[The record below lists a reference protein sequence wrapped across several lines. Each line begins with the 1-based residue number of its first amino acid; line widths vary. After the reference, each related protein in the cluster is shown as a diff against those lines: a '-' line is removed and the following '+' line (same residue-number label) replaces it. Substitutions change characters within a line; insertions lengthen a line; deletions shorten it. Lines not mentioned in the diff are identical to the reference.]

1 MDIFT
6 TSFPRKREATAAIE
20 SIRLKADKHPRR
32 SIRLSDGAL
41 IRFPAV
47 MGVLNVTPDSFS
59 DGGRYRNPGQARAHA
74 IEMARAGADI
84 IDIGGESTRPGASEV
99 SPEEE
104 LSRVIPVIRALRG
117 AVTRPISIDT
127 RKASVARAALAEGAT
142 IVNDVSAMEFDP
154 AMAETVA
161 QARAA
166 VILMH
171 MRGTPA
177 TMMRRARYR
186 DVVSEV
192 REYLAAR
199 ARAAAKAGIAR
210 SRIIVDPGIGF
221 AKTAN
226 HNLQLLNALPR
237 LRKLGYPVL
246 VGVSRKSF
254 VRTIAGT
261 SDIDLLFGT
270 AAAVAVAI
278 ASGAAIVR
286 VHDPEP
292 MSAVVRVASALSPT

>member
-1 MDIFT
+1 
-6 TSFPRKREATAAIE
+6 
-20 SIRLKADKHPRR
+20 
-32 SIRLSDGAL
+32 
-41 IRFPAV
+41 

-59 DGGRYRNPGQARAHA
+59 DGGRYLDAGTARARA
-74 IEMARAGADI
+74 IEMARSGADI

-99 SPEEE
+99 SPDEE
-104 LSRVIPVIRALRG
+104 LSRVIPVIRALRD
-117 AVTRPISIDT
+117 TLDCPISIDT
-127 RKASVARAALAEGAT
+127 RKAAVARAALAEGAT

-161 QARAA
+161 RARAA

-171 MRGTPA
+171 MRGIPA
-177 TMMRRARYR
+177 TMMRQARYR

-199 ARAAAKAGIAR
+199 TRAAVKAGIAK
-210 SRIIVDPGIGF
+210 SRIVVDPGIGF

-237 LRKLGYPVL
+237 LRGLGYPIL

-254 VRTIAGT
+254 VRKITGT
-261 SDIDLLFGT
+261 SEIDLLFGT

-278 ASGAAIVR
+278 AGGASIVR

-292 MSAVVRVASALSPT
+292 IAAVVRMASALAAAGR

>member
-1 MDIFT
+1 M
-6 TSFPRKREATAAIE
+6 IE
-20 SIRLKADKHPRR
+20 SIRLKADSHPRR
-32 SIRLSDGAL
+32 GIRLSDGAVV
-41 IRFPAV
+41 RFPAV
-47 MGVLNVTPDSFS
+47 MGVLNITPDSFS
-59 DGGRYRNPGQARAHA
+59 DGGRYLDADSAQAHA
-74 IEMARAGADI
+74 IEMARSGADI

-117 AVTRPISIDT
+117 TLARPISIDT
-127 RKASVARAALAEGAT
+127 RKAAVARAALAEGAT

-161 QARAA
+161 RARAA

-171 MRGTPA
+171 TRGTPA

-246 VGVSRKSF
+246 MGVSRKSF
-254 VRTIAGT
+254 VRRITGT

-270 AAAVAVAI
+270 AAAVALAI
-278 ASGAAIVR
+278 AGGASIVR

-292 MSAVVRVASALSPT
+292 MRAVVRMASAIVGGRPVSVTQVFG

>member
-1 MDIFT
+1 
-6 TSFPRKREATAAIE
+6 
-20 SIRLKADKHPRR
+20 
-32 SIRLSDGAL
+32 
-41 IRFPAV
+41 
-47 MGVLNVTPDSFS
+47 MGVLNITPDSFS
-59 DGGRYRNPGQARAHA
+59 DGGRYLDADSAQARA
-74 IEMARAGADI
+74 IEMARSGADI

-104 LSRVIPVIRALRG
+104 LSRVIPVIRALR
-117 AVTRPISIDT
+117 ATLARPISIDT
-127 RKASVARAALAEGAT
+127 RKAVVARAALAEGAT

-161 QARAA
+161 RARAA

-199 ARAAAKAGIAR
+199 AGAAAKAGIER

-237 LRKLGYPVL
+237 LRGLGYPVL

-254 VRTIAGT
+254 VRKITGT

-270 AAAVAVAI
+270 AAAVALAI
-278 ASGAAIVR
+278 AGGASIVR

-292 MSAVVRVASALSPT
+292 MRAVVRMASALSAAAR

>member
-1 MDIFT
+1 
-6 TSFPRKREATAAIE
+6 
-20 SIRLKADKHPRR
+20 
-32 SIRLSDGAL
+32 
-41 IRFPAV
+41 

-59 DGGRYRNPGQARAHA
+59 DGGRYLDADTARARA
-74 IEMARAGADI
+74 LEMARSGADI

-104 LSRVIPVIRALRG
+104 LSRVIPVIRALRD
-117 AVTRPISIDT
+117 TLDRPISIDT
-127 RKASVARAALAEGAT
+127 RKAVVARAALAEGAT

-161 QARAA
+161 RARAA

-171 MRGTPA
+171 MRGSPA
-177 TMMRRARYR
+177 TMMRQARYR

-199 ARAAAKAGIAR
+199 ARAAVEAGIAK
-210 SRIIVDPGIGF
+210 SRIVVDPGIGF

-226 HNLQLLNALPR
+226 HSLRLLNALPR
-237 LRKLGYPVL
+237 LRGLGYPIL

-254 VRTIAGT
+254 VRKITGT
-261 SDIDLLFGT
+261 SEIDLLFGT
-270 AAAVAVAI
+270 AVAVAVAI
-278 ASGAAIVR
+278 AGGASIVR

-292 MSAVVRVASALSPT
+292 IAAVVRMASALAAAGR

>member
-1 MDIFT
+1 
-6 TSFPRKREATAAIE
+6 
-20 SIRLKADKHPRR
+20 
-32 SIRLSDGAL
+32 
-41 IRFPAV
+41 

-59 DGGRYRNPGQARAHA
+59 DGGRYLDAGRARARA

-99 SPEEE
+99 SLEEE
-104 LSRVIPVIRALRG
+104 LRRVIPVVRALRG
-117 AVTRPISIDT
+117 RLAQPISIDT
-127 RKASVARAALAEGAT
+127 RKAEVARAALAEGAT
-142 IVNDVSAMEFDP
+142 IVNDISAMEFDP

-161 QARAA
+161 RAKA
-166 VILMH
+166 TVILMH

-177 TMMRRARYR
+177 TMMRQARYR

-192 REYLAAR
+192 HRYLAAR
-199 ARAAAKAGIAR
+199 ARAARRAGIAD

-221 AKTAN
+221 AKTAR

-254 VRTIAGT
+254 VRKITGKT
-261 SDIDLLFGT
+261 DIDVLFGT
-270 AAAVAVAI
+270 AAAVAMVV
-278 ASGAAIVR
+278 ASGASIVR

-292 MSAVVRVASALSPT
+292 MSAVVRMASALSAIGR